1 MEKVKNQFR
10 YQKIYEDIR
19 KGIENGSLEAGSKL
33 PIDEELKN
41 EYGVS
46 VITVKK
52 ALLMLKEEG
61 LIQRVPGVGS
71 FVTGKPADIR
81 SKEPPKKEEASD
93 TERQETAAL
102 RPEASRK
109 KLGLILEHVSTAYG
123 LDMLYQIDREAE
135 RHGFKLY
142 PRFSYYSTQKET
154 EEIEFLLSEGIE
166 GLIIMPCH
174 GLYYNP
180 SLLKQIINGFP
191 VVIVDKK
198 MDGIPVP
205 CVRTDNAGA
214 ISALIHH
221 LHEKGCRNFGYLSN
235 KITGT
240 SSLLERREGFYA
252 AMEELGIREYS
263 ECVIENERFVF
274 QKEPSAENIS
284 RVCCYLEEHP
294 SLDAVVCAEYGIITL
309 LKAAAKELSLDLQR
323 MKIVCV
329 DGPDNSNYLH
339 MHQDEIN
346 MANRA
351 VELILDRIQRKQAG
365 GYQCCPSQEEE
376 ILIPAILV
384 DKKKD

>member
-1 MEKVKNQFR
+1 MEKGKNQFR

-19 KGIENGSLEAGSKL
+19 TGIENGSLEAGSKL

-41 EYGVS
+41 QYGVS

-52 ALLMLKEEG
+52 ALLLLKEEG

-71 FVTGKPADIR
+71 FVTGKDAGVR
-81 SKEPPKKEEASD
+81 SGGRPVRDTVSEE
-93 TERQETAAL
+93 EKGEAAMP
-102 RPEASRK
+102 RPSAAVK
-109 KLGLILEHVSTAYG
+109 KLGLILEHVSSAYG

-142 PRFSYYSTQKET
+142 TRFSYFSTQKET
-154 EEIEFLLSEGIE
+154 EEIEFLLNEGIE

-198 MDGIPVP
+198 MEGIPVP

-214 ISALIHH
+214 ISTLIHD
-221 LHEKGCRNFGYLSN
+221 LYQKGCRQFGYLSN

-252 AMEELGIREYS
+252 AMEELKISTCS
-263 ECVIENERFVF
+263 ECFIENERVVF
-274 QKEPSAENIS
+274 RNDPPLENIM
-284 RVCCYLEEHP
+284 RVCRYLQENPE
-294 SLDAVVCAEYGIITL
+294 LDAVICAEYGIINL
-309 LKAAAKELSLDLQR
+309 LKAAAEKMSFDLK
-323 MKIVCV
+323 KIRVACV
-329 DGPDNSNYLH
+329 DGPDNSSYLH

-351 VELILDRIQRKQAG
+351 VELIVNRIEKRNAG
-365 GYQCCPSQEEE
+365 ECQDTCPDEEEE

-384 DKKKD
+384 DKKG